1 MRELVT
7 SVLEQYFMNKKPFV
21 LSFEKF
27 KKNIKISKI
36 IQVDT
41 NKSLIT
47 NNVKEIV

>member
-1 MRELVT
+1 
-7 SVLEQYFMNKKPFV
+7 MNKKPFV

-41 NKSLIT
+41 NKSLIS